1 MLNKVI
7 GAVVAGILIMAWQT
21 ASHTFLQLHASQEQY
36 TPNQD
41 ALLKVLS
48 ENLDKKGQ
56 YYLPNVPPGTPME
69 EMEKSMELAM
79 GKPYAT
85 ILYNPV
91 MDTNMGANIG
101 RGLGTNILLA
111 VVLVWLLGKLKLQSF
126 GSIFSACLAVAFL
139 AFCFYPYPGFIWYKT
154 EGIWIELFD
163 GLAAFGLAGIWL
175 GWWMT
180 RKGKA

>member
-1 MLNKVI
+1 MTKQII
-7 GAVVAGILIMAWQT
+7 GALVAGFLIMAWQT

-41 ALLKVLS
+41 VILKVLS

-56 YYLPNVPPGTPME
+56 YYVPNVPPGTSME
-69 EMEKSMELAM
+69 EMEKKMAEGM
-79 GKPYAT
+79 GKPYAS
-85 ILYNPV
+85 INYNPV
-91 MDTNMGANIG
+91 MNINMGANIG

-111 VVLVWLLGKLKLQSF
+111 FVLVWLLAKLKVQSF
-126 GSIFSACLAVAFL
+126 GSILTACLALAFIT
-139 AFCFYPYPGFIWYKT
+139 FCFYPYPMFIWYQT
-154 EGIWIELFD
+154 NGIWTELLD
-163 GLAAFGLAGIWL
+163 SLVAFGLAGIWL

>member
-7 GAVVAGILIMAWQT
+7 GAVVAGILLMAWQT
-21 ASHTFLQLHASQEQY
+21 ASHTFLQLHSSQEQY

-41 ALLKVLS
+41 AILKVLS
-48 ENLDKKGQ
+48 ENLDKQGQ
-56 YYLPNVPPGTPME
+56 YYLPNVPPGTSME
-69 EMEKSMELAM
+69 EMEKQMTEAM
-79 GKPYAT
+79 GKPYAS

-111 VVLVWLLGKLKLQSF
+111 VVLVWLLGKLKVQSF
-126 GSIFSACLAVAFL
+126 GSILSACLALAFI
-139 AFCFYPYPGFIWYKT
+139 AFCFYPYPGFIWYQT
-154 EGIWIELFD
+154 NGIWVELLDSF
-163 GLAAFGLAGIWL
+163 AAFGLAGMWL

-180 RKGKA
+180 RKKA

>member
-41 ALLKVLS
+41 AILKVLS

-56 YYLPNVPPGTPME
+56 YYLPNLPPDAPME
-69 EMEKSMELAM
+69 QMEKAMEANM
-79 GKPYAT
+79 GRPYAT

-111 VVLVWLLGKLKLQSF
+111 VVLVWLLGKLK
-126 GSIFSACLAVAFL
+126 G
-139 AFCFYPYPGFIWYKT
+139 
-154 EGIWIELFD
+154 
-163 GLAAFGLAGIWL
+163 
-175 GWWMT
+175 
-180 RKGKA
+180 